1 MVSANMRAAVA
12 IVLLGLLITLA
23 SVVPLGPVEVV
34 LLIVLLTA
42 WAVFVV
48 LWVVRPNKAK

>member
-1 MVSANMRAAVA
+1 MRAAVA

-23 SVVPLGPVEVV
+23 SVITLGPIEIV

-42 WAVFVV
+42 WAVLVA
-48 LWVVRPNKAK
+48 LWVVRPRKAK